1 MLGDSFRD
9 RMAERRLFRGRALF
23 MAIFIFLLL
32 CVLAGRIAYLQT
44 AQYEKYKLKSDKNRV
59 QIETVPPPR
68 GLIYDR
74 NGVLL
79 AENISSHTLIMVK
92 ERVKD
97 VEATLAYLKTII
109 DISAREERQFRKN
122 LKRRERPYEK
132 VVVKSQLNEE
142 DIAQIMVNRPFLPGV
157 DIEARLIRHYPH
169 KETYAHGIGYVGKIN
184 DVEKPKLDPE
194 RYKRT
199 THIGK
204 VGVEKT
210 YESALHGEVGYKVVE
225 VNAKGRFLR
234 TVEEKAPVPGN
245 DLVLTLDSRLQNV
258 ARQQMEKYRG
268 AVVAIDVNSGGIL
281 VSYSNPNFDP
291 NLFVTGI
298 PHKTY
303 NSLNNDI
310 DKPFVNRAV
319 RGRYPPGSTVKPFV
333 GLSFLEAGITS
344 WSYSIDDKGAY
355 QLENDERLYRD
366 WKREGHGDVDLTD
379 AIVESCDTYFYEVSV
394 KTGVDQI
401 SPFLAQFGFG
411 RNIALD
417 VQGAIRGVLP
427 DRAWKKKH
435 RGRSWY
441 AGDTLNMGIGQ
452 GYMVAT
458 PLQLASATAILA
470 RKGKWLNPRIAEQS
484 LAPSPSKIS
493 TDVVLKNEADWD
505 RMFRAMKRV
514 ITAPKGTARALK
526 HNLSFTMA
534 GKTGT
539 AQVVGIAQDAEYDSE
554 ALDER
559 KRDHAL
565 FVAFAPVENPSIAI
579 AVVVENGES
588 AGRTA
593 GPVAKAVIQEYLTG
607 AQG

>member
-1 MLGDSFRD
+1 
-9 RMAERRLFRGRALF
+9 MAERRLFRGRALF
-23 MAIFIFLLL
+23 MSVFIFLLL

-59 QIETVPPPR
+59 QIETIPPPR

-97 VEATLAYLKTII
+97 VEETLTYLKTII
-109 DISAREERQFRKN
+109 DISEREERQFRKN
-122 LKRRERPYEK
+122 LERRERPYEK
-132 VVVKSQLNEE
+132 VVIKSQLKEE
-142 DIAQIMVNRPFLPGV
+142 DIAQVMVNRPFLPGV

-169 KETYAHGIGYVGKIN
+169 KELYAHGVGYVGKIN

-210 YESALHGEVGYKVVE
+210 YESTLHGEVGYRVVE

-234 TVEEKAPVPGN
+234 TVEEKQPTPGD

-258 ARQQMEKYRG
+258 AAQEMSNYRG

-281 VSYSNPNFDP
+281 ASYSNPNFDP
-291 NLFVTGI
+291 NLFVVGI

-319 RGRYPPGSTVKPFV
+319 RGRYPPGSTIKPFV
-333 GLSFLEAGITS
+333 GLAFLEAGTTN
-344 WSYSIDDKGAY
+344 WSYAIEDGGFY

-366 WKREGHGDVDLTD
+366 WKRDGHGEVDLRD
-379 AIVESCDTYFYEVSV
+379 AMIESCDTYFYEVSV

-411 RNIALD
+411 RNMALD

-441 AGDTLNMGIGQ
+441 AGDTLNMSIGQ
-452 GYMVAT
+452 GFMVAT
-458 PLQLASATAILA
+458 PLQLATATAILA
-470 RKGKWLNPRIAEQS
+470 RKGKALNPQIAEQPIVAS
-484 LAPSPSKIS
+484 AEKV
-493 TDVVLKNEADWD
+493 TADVVLKNENDWQ
-505 RMFRAMKRV
+505 RMFNAMEGV
-514 ITAPKGTARALK
+514 ITARKGTARSLRR
-526 HNLSFTMA
+526 NLSFSMA

-539 AQVVGIAQDAEYDSE
+539 AQVVGIAQDAEYDSD

-579 AVVVENGES
+579 AVIVENGES
-588 AGRTA
+588 ASRTA
-593 GPVAKAVIQEYLTG
+593 GPVAKAVMQEYLLG

>member
-1 MLGDSFRD
+1 
-9 RMAERRLFRGRALF
+9 MAERRLFRGRALF
-23 MAIFIFLLL
+23 MSVFIFLLL

-59 QIETVPPPR
+59 QIETIPPPR

-97 VEATLAYLKTII
+97 VEETLAYLKTII
-109 DISAREERQFRKN
+109 DISEREERQFRKN
-122 LKRRERPYEK
+122 LERRERPYEK
-132 VVVKSQLNEE
+132 VVIKSQLKEE
-142 DIAQIMVNRPFLPGV
+142 DIAQVMVNRPFLPGI

-169 KETYAHGIGYVGKIN
+169 KELYAHGVGYVGKIN
-184 DVEKPKLDPE
+184 DIEKPKLDPE

-204 VGVEKT
+204 VGAEKT
-210 YESALHGEVGYKVVE
+210 YESTLHGEVGYRVVE

-234 TVEEKAPVPGN
+234 TVEEKQPIPGD

-258 ARQQMEKYRG
+258 AAQEMSNYRG

-281 VSYSNPNFDP
+281 ASYSNPNFDP
-291 NLFVTGI
+291 NLFVVGI

-319 RGRYPPGSTVKPFV
+319 RGRYPPGSTIKPFV
-333 GLSFLEAGITS
+333 GLAFLEAGTTN
-344 WSYSIDDKGAY
+344 WSYAIEDGGFY

-366 WKREGHGDVDLTD
+366 WKRDGHGEVDLRD
-379 AIVESCDTYFYEVSV
+379 AMIESCDTYFYEVSV

-401 SPFLAQFGFG
+401 SSFLAQFGFG
-411 RNIALD
+411 RNMALD

-427 DRAWKKKH
+427 DRVWKKKH

-441 AGDTLNMGIGQ
+441 AGDTLNMSIGQ
-452 GYMVAT
+452 GFMVAT
-458 PLQLASATAILA
+458 PLQLATATAILA
-470 RKGKWLNPRIAEQS
+470 RKGKALNPQIAEQAIVAS
-484 LAPSPSKIS
+484 AEKA
-493 TDVVLKNEADWD
+493 TADVVLKNDNDWQ
-505 RMFRAMKRV
+505 RMFNAMEGV
-514 ITAPKGTARALK
+514 ITARKGTARSLRK
-526 HNLSFTMA
+526 NLSFSMA

-539 AQVVGIAQDAEYDSE
+539 AQVVGIAQDAEYDSD

-579 AVVVENGES
+579 AVIVENGES
-588 AGRTA
+588 ASRTA
-593 GPVAKAVIQEYLTG
+593 GPVAKAVMQEYLLG

>member
-23 MAIFIFLLL
+23 MSVFIFLLL

-59 QIETVPPPR
+59 QIETIPPPR

-97 VEATLAYLKTII
+97 VEETLTYLKTII
-109 DISAREERQFRKN
+109 DISEREERQFRKN
-122 LKRRERPYEK
+122 LERRERPYEK
-132 VVVKSQLNEE
+132 VVIKSQLKEE
-142 DIAQIMVNRPFLPGV
+142 DIAQVMVNRPFLPGV

-169 KETYAHGIGYVGKIN
+169 KELYAHGVGYVGKIN

-210 YESALHGEVGYKVVE
+210 YESTLHGEVGYRVVE

-234 TVEEKAPVPGN
+234 TVEEKQPTPGD

-258 ARQQMEKYRG
+258 AAQEMSNYRG

-281 VSYSNPNFDP
+281 ASYSNPNFDP
-291 NLFVTGI
+291 NLFVVGI

-319 RGRYPPGSTVKPFV
+319 RGRYPPGSTIKPFV
-333 GLSFLEAGITS
+333 GLAFLEAGTTN
-344 WSYSIDDKGAY
+344 WSYAIEDGGFY

-366 WKREGHGDVDLTD
+366 WKRDGHGEVDLRD
-379 AIVESCDTYFYEVSV
+379 AMIESCDTYFYEVSV

-411 RNIALD
+411 RNMALD

-441 AGDTLNMGIGQ
+441 AGDTLNMSIGQ
-452 GYMVAT
+452 GFMVAT
-458 PLQLASATAILA
+458 PLQLATATALLA
-470 RKGKWLNPRIAEQS
+470 RKGKALNPQIAEQPIVAS
-484 LAPSPSKIS
+484 AEKV
-493 TDVVLKNEADWD
+493 TADVVLKNENDWQ
-505 RMFRAMKRV
+505 RMFNAMEGV
-514 ITAPKGTARALK
+514 ITARKGTARSLRR
-526 HNLSFTMA
+526 NLSFSIA

-539 AQVVGIAQDAEYDSE
+539 AQVVGIAQDAEYDSD

-579 AVVVENGES
+579 AVIVENGES
-588 AGRTA
+588 ASRTA
-593 GPVAKAVIQEYLTG
+593 GPVAKAVMQEYLLG

>member
-23 MAIFIFLLL
+23 MSVFIFALL

-59 QIETVPPPR
+59 QIETISPPR

-74 NGVLL
+74 NGTLL
-79 AENISSHTLIMVK
+79 AENISSHSLVMVK

-97 VEATLAYLKTII
+97 IEATLAYLKTII
-109 DISAREERQFRKN
+109 DISEREERHFRKN

-132 VVVKSQLNEE
+132 VVIKSQLKEE
-142 DIAQIMVNRPFLPGV
+142 DIAQVMVNRPFLPGI

-169 KETYAHGIGYVGKIN
+169 KEIYAHGVGYVGKIN

-210 YESALHGEVGYKVVE
+210 YESSLHGEVGYRVVE

-234 TVEEKAPVPGN
+234 TVEEKEPIPGK
-245 DLVLTLDSRLQNV
+245 DLVLTLDSRLQDV
-258 ARQQMEKYRG
+258 AAREMRNYRG

-281 VSYSNPNFDP
+281 ASYSNPNFDP
-291 NLFVTGI
+291 NLFVVGI

-319 RGRYPPGSTVKPFV
+319 RGRYPPGSTIKPFV
-333 GLSFLEAGITS
+333 GLAFLEAGTTN
-344 WSYSIDDKGAY
+344 WHYSIEDAGAY

-366 WKREGHGDVDLTD
+366 WKRDGHGDVDLRD
-379 AIVESCDTYFYEVSV
+379 AMIESCDTYFYEVSV

-401 SPFLAQFGFG
+401 SPFLSQFGFG

-441 AGDTLNMGIGQ
+441 AGDTLNMSIGQ
-452 GYMVAT
+452 GFMVAT
-458 PLQLASATAILA
+458 PLQLAAATAILA
-470 RKGKWLNPRIAEQS
+470 RKGKWLNPQIAEQS
-484 LAPSPSKIS
+484 LIPGPGKIS
-493 TDVVLKNEADWD
+493 ADVVLKNDNDWQ
-505 RMFRAMKRV
+505 RMFKAMQGV
-514 ITAPKGTARALK
+514 ITARKGTARALK
-526 HNLSFTMA
+526 NNLSFTMA

-565 FVAFAPVENPSIAI
+565 FVAFAPLEKPSIAI
-579 AVVVENGES
+579 AVIVENGES
-588 AGRTA
+588 ASRTA
-593 GPVAKAVIQEYLTG
+593 GPVAKAVIQEYLQG